1 MRSMKKKVLII
12 IISIIIAVTITAI
25 LVAKVQNNYND
36 KKAFEGKYTLESVTA
51 NDLTLEEKIAQMLI
65 VGYTSDYVDNT
76 LSNIIIKNQPGGFI
90 VQGENFTTYEKTKEF
105 VEKIN
110 SYTAIPLFMCVDQ
123 EGGNVQR
130 IKYMSDK
137 TLDIPSAETVGKT
150 NDKEYAYNIGKIIA
164 EQSRSLGLNTV
175 FAPVMDIKGK
185 TTEDRA
191 FSSDPNKVFEMAS
204 SIGKGIESQGVIS
217 VYKHFPGIGSAKID
231 THDGVS
237 IIDKSKEELLKS
249 DALPFIKQMGS
260 IDMIMLGHSTYPKL
274 SDKPASISKEIIT
287 DFLRNELGY
296 NGVVMIDA
304 INMKALSD
312 NYTEEEIYKYGIEA
326 GVDLFIMP
334 SNSTNAI
341 NIITEL
347 VSKDP
352 TLENKINESV
362 TRILNLKKKK
372 LSNFTSYSKDYFY
385 NEEQVRI
392 IERK

>member
-1 MRSMKKKVLII
+1 MKKKTLII
-12 IISIIIAVTITAI
+12 IISIIIAIIITAI
-25 LVAKVQNNYND
+25 LVVKVQNNYND
-36 KKAFEGKYTLESVTA
+36 KKAFEGKYTLETVTV

-90 VQGENFTTYEKTKEF
+90 VQGTNFTTYEKTKAF
-105 VEKIN
+105 IEKVN

-137 TLDIPSAETVGKT
+137 TLDIPSAESIGKT

-175 FAPVMDIKGK
+175 FAPVMDIKGQ

-204 SIGKGIESQGVIS
+204 SLGKGIESQGVIS
-217 VYKHFPGIGSAKID
+217 VYKHFPGIGSAKVD

-249 DALPFIKQMGS
+249 DTLPFIKQMGS

-274 SDKPASISKEIIT
+274 SDKPSSISKEIIT

-296 NGVVMIDA
+296 KGVVMIDA

-334 SNSTNAI
+334 SNSTNVI
-341 NIITEL
+341 NIITKL

-352 TLENKINESV
+352 TLESKIDESV
-362 TRILNLKKKK
+362 TRILNLKKKR
-372 LSNFTSYSKDYFY
+372 LSNFTSYSKDYF
-385 NEEQVRI
+385 NNDEQVKI

>member
-1 MRSMKKKVLII
+1 MKKKTLII
-12 IISIIIAVTITAI
+12 IISIIIAIIITAV
-25 LVAKVQNNYND
+25 LVVKVQNNYND
-36 KKAFEGKYTLESVTA
+36 KKAFEGKYTLETVTV

-90 VQGENFTTYEKTKEF
+90 VQGTNFTTYEKTKAF
-105 VEKIN
+105 IEKVN

-137 TLDIPSAETVGKT
+137 TLDIPSAESIGKI

-175 FAPVMDIKGK
+175 FAPVMDIKGQ

-204 SIGKGIESQGVIS
+204 SLGKGIESQGVIS
-217 VYKHFPGIGSAKID
+217 VYKHFPGIGSAKVD

-249 DALPFIKQMGS
+249 DTLPFIKQMGS

-274 SDKPASISKEIIT
+274 SDKPSSISKEIIT
-287 DFLRNELGY
+287 DFLKNELGY

-341 NIITEL
+341 NIITKL

-352 TLENKINESV
+352 TLESKIDESV
-362 TRILNLKKKK
+362 TRILNLKKKR
-372 LSNFTSYSKDYFY
+372 LSNFTSYSKDYF
-385 NEEQVRI
+385 NNDEQVKI

>member
-164 EQSRSLGLNTV
+164 
-175 FAPVMDIKGK
+175 
-185 TTEDRA
+185 
-191 FSSDPNKVFEMAS
+191 
-204 SIGKGIESQGVIS
+204 
-217 VYKHFPGIGSAKID
+217 
-231 THDGVS
+231 
-237 IIDKSKEELLKS
+237 
-249 DALPFIKQMGS
+249 
-260 IDMIMLGHSTYPKL
+260 
-274 SDKPASISKEIIT
+274 
-287 DFLRNELGY
+287 
-296 NGVVMIDA
+296 
-304 INMKALSD
+304 
-312 NYTEEEIYKYGIEA
+312 
-326 GVDLFIMP
+326 
-334 SNSTNAI
+334 
-341 NIITEL
+341 
-347 VSKDP
+347 
-352 TLENKINESV
+352 
-362 TRILNLKKKK
+362 
-372 LSNFTSYSKDYFY
+372 
-385 NEEQVRI
+385 
-392 IERK
+392 